1 MNAHPGPLAAPV
13 VRTTCAYCGVGCGVL
28 ARPDGLG
35 GLEIQG
41 DPDHPAN
48 FGRLCSKGSALG
60 ETVGLEGRLLHP
72 MVEGTRASWDEALGR
87 VAGDLSRIAA
97 EHGPDSIG
105 FYLSGQL
112 LTEDYYVANKLM
124 KGFIGSGH
132 VDTNSRLCMSSSV
145 AGHRRAFGAD
155 IVPGAYADLDEAD
168 LIILVGSNAAWCHP
182 ILFRRMIDN
191 RAARGAKIVV
201 IDPRRSAT
209 GEEADL
215 FLPVEAGRD
224 TVLFSGLLVHLAARG
239 ALDRAFLDAR
249 TDGAEAALDRARE
262 IAPDIAAVAAAT
274 GIAPE
279 DVHAFYELFRKT
291 EKVVTCYSQGV
302 NQSAQGTDKVGAILN
317 CHLAT
322 GRIGRP
328 GMGPFSLTG
337 QPNAMGGREVGG
349 LANMLAAHMTYTP
362 GDIDRVGRFWGA
374 ARMAEREGHKA
385 VALFEAIERG
395 EIRALW
401 VMATNPAVS
410 LPDADRVRAALAKL
424 DLLVVSENVVSND
437 TISRGAHVLL
447 PAAAWAE
454 KDGTVTNSERR
465 ISRQRA
471 VLPLAGEA
479 RPDWWIVSAVAS
491 RMGFASAFPYRSAA
505 DIFREHASLT
515 AFENDGTRILDLGG
529 LAAVDDEAYDQLEP
543 VQWPVRQGGEGT
555 ARLFAHRPFQTPDGR
570 ARLVAPAIPA
580 LATAASVAFPFRL
593 NTGRIRD
600 QWHTMTRSGR
610 SPRLGSHRP
619 VPFVEVN
626 PADAA
631 RLSLTEGDLATVS
644 TARGAAILE
653 VRIAE
658 GQAPGTLFA
667 PIHWSGET
675 SSDGRIGALV
685 HPDVDPFSGQPEM
698 KASPAMLAKV
708 TMARRGFVLSRSPV
722 SLPEGTWWARAA
734 IEGGQGVLFASDEEA
749 GAFQALSPML
759 FAGADLAEY
768 LDAPGNF
775 YRCAAF
781 VDGRLDGVLFVG
793 PAEAR
798 PHWEAAR
805 ALFAAEAETGNPSAR
820 TTLSGRAA
828 GADAGPLVCA
838 CFGVGLK
845 TITHA
850 IREEGATSTE
860 AIGAALRA
868 GTNCGSCLPELRRI
882 IVAETAAA

>member
-1 MNAHPGPLAAPV
+1 MNAHPGPIAAPA

-35 GLEIQG
+35 GLDIQG

-72 MVEGTRASWDEALGR
+72 MVEGRRASWDEALGR

-97 EHGPDSIG
+97 EHGPGAIG

-124 KGFIGSGH
+124 KGFIGSPH

-155 IVPGAYADLDEAD
+155 IVPGAYADLDEAN

-182 ILFRRMIDN
+182 ILFRRMVDN

-215 FLPVEAGRD
+215 FLPVKAGQD
-224 TVLFSGLLVHLAARG
+224 TVLFSGLLVHLAERG
-239 ALDRAFLDAR
+239 ALDRDFVADR
-249 TDGAEAALDRARE
+249 TQGLPEALERARE
-262 IAPDIAAVAAAT
+262 IAPDMATVSAST
-274 GIAPE
+274 GIPAG
-279 DVHAFYELFRKT
+279 DIHAFYELFRRT

-322 GRIGRP
+322 GRIGKP

-349 LANMLAAHMTYTP
+349 LANMLAAHMSYTP
-362 GDIDRVGRFWGA
+362 AEIDRVGRFWGA

-410 LPDADRVRAALAKL
+410 LPDADRVRAALARL
-424 DLLVVSENVVSND
+424 DLLVVSDNVVSND

-471 VLPLAGEA
+471 ILPLPGEA
-479 RPDWWIVSAVAS
+479 RPDWWIVGAVAS
-491 RMGFASAFPYRSAA
+491 RMGFGSDFPYRSAA
-505 DIFREHASLT
+505 DVFREHAALT

-529 LAAVDDEAYDQLEP
+529 LATVSDEAYEQLEP
-543 VQWPVRQGGEGT
+543 VQWPVRTGGEGT

-580 LATAASVAFPFRL
+580 LATEASGAFPFRL

-610 SPRLGSHRP
+610 SARLGSHRP

-626 PADAA
+626 PADASGLGLA
-631 RLSLTEGDLATVS
+631 DGDLARVS
-644 TARGAAILE
+644 TARGEAILE
-653 VRIAE
+653 VRFAE
-658 GQAPGTLFA
+658 GQVPGTLFA

-685 HPDVDPFSGQPEM
+685 HADVDPFSGQPEM
-698 KASPAMLAKV
+698 KASPAAIEKV
-708 TMARRGFVLSRSPV
+708 AMARRGFVLSRSPV
-722 SLPEGTWWARAA
+722 ALPQGTWWARAA
-734 IEGGQGVLFASDEEA
+734 IEGGQGLLFASNDA
-749 GAFQALSPML
+749 SSIFQALAPTL
-759 FAGADLAEY
+759 FPEADLAEY
-768 LDAPGNF
+768 LDAEAGF
-775 YRCAAF
+775 YRGAAF
-781 VDGRLDGVLFVG
+781 VDGRLEGVIFVG

-805 ALFAAEAETGNPSAR
+805 ALFAAEADAPAPR
-820 TTLSGRAA
+820 AALSGRAA

-845 TITHA
+845 TITQA
-850 IREEGATSTE
+850 IREGGATSTE
-860 AIGAALRA
+860 AIGAALRV

-882 IVAETAAA
+882 LSAEPAAA

>member
-1 MNAHPGPLAAPV
+1 MNAHPGPIAAPA

-28 ARPDGLG
+28 AQPDGLG
-35 GLEIQG
+35 GLQIEG
-41 DPDHPAN
+41 DPGHPAN

-72 MVEGTRASWDEALGR
+72 MVEGRRVFWDDALGR
-87 VAGDLSRIAA
+87 AAGDLSRIAA
-97 EHGPDSIG
+97 EYGPGAIG

-124 KGFIGSGH
+124 KGFIGSPH

-168 LIILVGSNAAWCHP
+168 LLVLVGSNAAWCHP
-182 ILFRRMIDN
+182 ILHRRMIDN

-215 FLPVEAGRD
+215 FLPVKAGQD
-224 TVLFSGLLVHLAARG
+224 TVLFSGLLVHLAERG
-239 ALDRAFLDAR
+239 ALDRDFVQDR
-249 TDGAEAALDRARE
+249 TQGLTEALDCARA
-262 IAPDIAAVAAAT
+262 IAPNLAMVAEAT
-274 GIAPE
+274 GIPVG

-317 CHLAT
+317 CHIAT

-349 LANMLAAHMTYTP
+349 LANMLAAHMTYTAP
-362 GDIDRVGRFWGA
+362 DIDRVGRFWSA

-424 DLLVVSENVVSND
+424 DLLVVSDNVASND
-437 TISRGAHVLL
+437 TIACGAHVLL

-471 VLPLAGEA
+471 VLPLPGEA

-491 RMGFASAFPYRSAA
+491 RMGFGDAFPYRSAA
-505 DIFREHASLT
+505 DIFREHAALT
-515 AFENDGTRILDLGG
+515 AFENEGTRILDLGG
-529 LAAVDDEAYDQLEP
+529 LAEVSDEAYEQLDP
-543 VQWPVRQGGEGT
+543 VQWPVRADGEGT

-570 ARLVAPAIPA
+570 ARLVAPAPPT
-580 LATAASVAFPFRL
+580 LATEASDAFPFRL

-619 VPFVEVN
+619 VPFVEMN
-626 PADAA
+626 PVDAA
-631 RLSLTEGDLATVS
+631 RLSLAEGDLAKVS
-644 TARGAAILE
+644 TARGTTILE
-653 VRIAE
+653 VRLAE
-658 GQAPGTLFA
+658 GQVPGTLFA

-675 SSDGRIGALV
+675 ASDGRIGALV

-698 KASPAMLAKV
+698 KASPATLAKIA
-708 TMARRGFVLSRSPV
+708 MARRGFVLSRSPV
-722 SLPEGTWWARAA
+722 SLPEGSWWARAA

-749 GAFQALSPML
+749 GAFQALAPRL

-768 LDAPGNF
+768 LDAQGNF

-793 PAEAR
+793 PTEAR

-805 ALFAAEAETGNPSAR
+805 ALFAAEAETENPGAR

-850 IREEGATSTE
+850 IREGGATSTE

-882 IVAETAAA
+882 LGAETAAA